1 MAASA
6 YVFVWPA
13 VISIKHHIMNSYRTH
28 SCDEL
33 RLSDVD
39 KQVTLV
45 GWVDTVRD
53 HGGVIFIDLRD
64 RAGKTQVVFHPENN
78 AQLANDAEN
87 LRVESVIQVSGKV
100 VARLKTDEVDA
111 TNPDLA
117 TGEIEVDA
125 SSMTV
130 LNRAA
135 VLPFQLDRNI
145 ANEDIRLK
153 YRFLDLRRSAMQRNM
168 ILRHRITKTM
178 RDYLDEQGFLEIE
191 TPILSKSTP
200 EGARDFLVPSRL
212 NPGTFYALP
221 QAPQQYK
228 QLLMVAGMEKYF
240 QVARCFRDEDLRADR
255 QPEFT
260 QIDIEASFIT
270 PEDVYAWI
278 ENMLK
283 RVFKES
289 VGRDI
294 VTPFPRMTWKDA
306 MNQYGS
312 DKPERRFEMKIT
324 DCSDIFANSEFRV
337 FSGAIADGGVVKAI
351 NAKGFNPSVGQVDSL
366 TQTAIEAGAKGLAY
380 IKVRDVANTKEW
392 KSPITKRL
400 SQAEIDALIERLN
413 IESGDCIFFAAGEW
427 EQSCTILG
435 RVRLACGEFME
446 LLKGNTD
453 IDLFWVN
460 RFPLFGWDAEEQRFC
475 AVHHPFTRPVPE
487 DVEKVLKGEISTD
500 LCAEAYDVIFNGNEL
515 GGGSIRIHEKDLQD
529 ATFRALGLDDAT
541 IEEQFGHLLAAFSF
555 GAPPHGGLALGLDRV
570 VMLIGQCESIR
581 EVIAFPKNNRGADL
595 MSESPA
601 PAEPNQLRDI
611 HIQVKLPEKL
621 RLKLEA
627 EKAAAAEAEQNA

>member
-1 MAASA
+1 
-6 YVFVWPA
+6 
-13 VISIKHHIMNSYRTH
+13 MNSYRTH
-28 SCDEL
+28 TCDEL

-78 AQLANDAEN
+78 AALANDAEN
-87 LRVESVIQVSGKV
+87 LRVESVIQVTGKV
-100 VARLKTDEVDA
+100 VARLKTEEVDA

-125 SSMTV
+125 ASMTV

-153 YRFLDLRRSAMQRNM
+153 YRFLDLRRSPMQRNM

-212 NPGTFYALP
+212 TPGTFYALP

-270 PEDVYAWI
+270 PEDIYAWI
-278 ENMLK
+278 EAMLK

-306 MNQYGS
+306 MDQYGS

-337 FSGAIADGGVVKAI
+337 FSGAIANGGVVKAI

-380 IKVRDVANTKEW
+380 IKVRDVNNTKEW

-400 SQAEIDALIERLN
+400 SQAEIDALVERLN

-446 LLKGNTD
+446 LLKGNND

-460 RFPLFGWDAEEQRFC
+460 RFPLFGWDAEEQRYC
-475 AVHHPFTRPVPE
+475 AIHHPFTRPVPE

-500 LCAEAYDVIFNGNEL
+500 ICAEAYDVIFNGNEL
-515 GGGSIRIHEKDLQD
+515 GGGSIRIHEKELQD

-570 VMLIGQCESIR
+570 VMLIGQCDSIR

-621 RLKLEA
+621 RQKLEA
-627 EKAAAAEAEQNA
+627 EKAAAAESAE

>member
-1 MAASA
+1 
-6 YVFVWPA
+6 
-13 VISIKHHIMNSYRTH
+13 MNSYRTH
-28 SCDEL
+28 TCDEL
-33 RLSDVD
+33 RPAHVD
-39 KQVTLV
+39 QVVTLV

-64 RAGKTQVVFHPENN
+64 RAGKTQVVFHPEIDAN
-78 AQLANDAEN
+78 LANQAEG
-87 LRVESVIQVSGKV
+87 LRVETVIQVTGKV
-100 VARLKTDEVDA
+100 VRRLKTDEIDA

-117 TGEIEVDA
+117 TGEIEVEA
-125 SSMTV
+125 TALTV
-130 LNRAA
+130 LNPAA

-153 YRFLDLRRSAMQRNM
+153 YRFLDLRRPAMQRNM

-212 NPGTFYALP
+212 TPGAFYALP

-228 QLLMVAGMEKYF
+228 QLLMVAGMERYF

-270 PEDVYAWI
+270 PEDIYSWI
-278 ENMLK
+278 EAMLK

-294 VTPFPRMTWKDA
+294 VTPFPRMTWHDA
-306 MNQYGS
+306 MDQYGS

-324 DCSDIFANSEFRV
+324 ECSDIFANSDFRV
-337 FSGAIADGGVVKAI
+337 FSGAVAAGGVVKAI
-351 NAKGFNPSVGQVDSL
+351 NAKGFNPSVGQIDSL

-380 IKVRDVANTKEW
+380 IKVRDVNDREGW

-400 SQAEIDALIERLN
+400 TDAEIDALKERLN
-413 IESGDCIFFAAGEW
+413 IESGDCIFFAAGAW

-435 RVRLACGEFME
+435 RVRLACADFME
-446 LLKGNTD
+446 ILKGND
-453 IDLFWVN
+453 EVDLFWVN
-460 RFPLFGWDAEEQRFC
+460 RFPLFGWDEEEQRFC
-475 AVHHPFTRPVPE
+475 AIHHPFTRPVPE

-500 LCAEAYDVIFNGNEL
+500 ICAEAYDVIFNGNEL

-541 IEEQFGHLLAAFSF
+541 IQEQFGHLLAAFSF

-570 VMLIGQCESIR
+570 VMLIGKCESIR

-601 PAEPNQLRDI
+601 PAEPNQLRDV

-621 RLKLEA
+621 RQKLEA
-627 EKAAAAEAEQNA
+627 EKAAAAEQQA

>member
-1 MAASA
+1 MSA
-6 YVFVWPA
+6 YRSHTCNQLRPT
-13 VISIKHHIMNSYRTH
+13 HINQR
-28 SCDEL
+28 
-33 RLSDVD
+33 
-39 KQVTLV
+39 VTLV

-64 RAGKTQVVFHPENN
+64 REGKTQVVFHPENN
-78 AQLANDAEN
+78 AGLAKEAEG

-117 TGEIEVDA
+117 TGEIEVEADE
-125 SSMTV
+125 MNI

-135 VLPFQLDRNI
+135 VLPFQLDRNV

-153 YRFLDLRRSAMQRNM
+153 YRFLDLRRPEMQRNM
-168 ILRHRITKTM
+168 VLRHRITKTM

-212 NPGTFYALP
+212 SPGTFYALP

-228 QLLMVAGMEKYF
+228 QLLMVAGLEKYF

-270 PEDVYAWI
+270 PEDIYGWVEA
-278 ENMLK
+278 MLQ
-283 RVFKES
+283 RVFREA
-289 VGRDI
+289 VGTEINIPFER
-294 VTPFPRMTWKDA
+294 VTWRDA
-306 MNQYGS
+306 MDQYGS
-312 DKPERRFEMKIT
+312 DKPDRRFEMKLT
-324 DCSDIFANSEFRV
+324 DCSDIFAKSDFRV
-337 FSGAIADGGVVKAI
+337 FSGAIAAGGVVKAI
-351 NAKGFNPSVGQVDSL
+351 NAKNFSPSVGQVDSL
-366 TQTAIEAGAKGLAY
+366 TQTAVEAGAKGLAY
-380 IKVRDVANTKEW
+380 IKVRDANDREGW

-400 SQAEIDALIERLN
+400 TDAEINALKERLN
-413 IESGDCIFFAAGEW
+413 IEDGDCIFFAAGPW
-427 EQSCTILG
+427 EESCTILG
-435 RVRLACGEFME
+435 RVRLECAQYME
-446 LLKGNTD
+446 LLKDNHD
-453 IDLFWVN
+453 IDLFWVT
-460 RFPLFGWDAEEQRFC
+460 RFPLFGWDAETQRFC
-475 AVHHPFTRPVPE
+475 AIHHPFTRPVPE
-487 DVEKVLKGEISTD
+487 DVDKVLRGEISTD
-500 LCAEAYDVIFNGNEL
+500 LCAEAYDIILNGNEL
-515 GGGSIRIHEKDLQD
+515 GGGSIRIHERDLQD
-529 ATFRALGLDDAT
+529 ATFRALGLDEAT
-541 IEEQFGHLLAAFSF
+541 IQEQFGHLLSAFSF

-570 VMLIGQCESIR
+570 VMLLGKCSSIR

-621 RLKLEA
+621 RQKT
-627 EKAAAAEAEQNA
+627 EQTH

>member
-1 MAASA
+1 
-6 YVFVWPA
+6 
-13 VISIKHHIMNSYRTH
+13 MNSYRTH
-28 SCDEL
+28 ACDEL
-33 RLSDVD
+33 RLSDAG
-39 KQVTLV
+39 KQVTLC

-78 AQLANDAEN
+78 AELANNAEN
-87 LRVESVIQVSGKV
+87 LRVESVIQVSGTV

-125 SSMTV
+125 TAMTV

-135 VLPFQLDRNI
+135 VLPFQLDRNV
-145 ANEDIRLK
+145 ANEDLRLK
-153 YRFLDLRRSAMQRNM
+153 YRFLDLRRTEMQRNM

-212 NPGTFYALP
+212 TPGTFYALP

-270 PEDVYAWI
+270 PEDIYAWI

-306 MNQYGS
+306 MDQYGS

-324 DCSDIFANSEFRV
+324 ECSDIFADSEFRV
-337 FSGAIADGGVVKAI
+337 FSGAIANGGVVKAI

-380 IKVRDVANTKEW
+380 IKVRDVNDLKEW

-400 SQAEIDALIERLN
+400 SAGEVEALKERLN
-413 IESGDCIFFAAGEW
+413 IESGDCIFFAAGDW

-435 RVRLACGEFME
+435 RVRLACAEFME
-446 LLKGNTD
+446 LLKGND
-453 IDLFWVN
+453 EIDLFWVN

-475 AVHHPFTRPVPE
+475 AIHHPFTRPVPE
-487 DVEKVLKGEISTD
+487 DVEKVLQGEISTD
-500 LCAEAYDVIFNGNEL
+500 ICAEAYDVIFNGNEL

-570 VMLIGQCESIR
+570 VMLIGKCESIR

-601 PAEPNQLRDI
+601 PAEPNQLRDV

-627 EKAAAAEAEQNA
+627 EKAAAEAAAAEQE

>member
-1 MAASA
+1 
-6 YVFVWPA
+6 
-13 VISIKHHIMNSYRTH
+13 MNSYRTH
-28 SCDEL
+28 TCDEL

-78 AQLANDAEN
+78 AALANDAEN
-87 LRVESVIQVSGKV
+87 LRVESVIQVTGKV

-111 TNPDLA
+111 TNPDLS

-125 SSMTV
+125 AAMTV

-153 YRFLDLRRSAMQRNM
+153 YRFLDLRRTPMQRNM

-270 PEDVYAWI
+270 PEDIYAWV
-278 ENMLK
+278 EAMLK

-306 MNQYGS
+306 MDQYGS
-312 DKPERRFEMKIT
+312 DKPERRFEMKIP

-337 FSGAIADGGVVKAI
+337 FSGAIANGGVVKAI
-351 NAKGFNPSVGQVDSL
+351 NAKGFNPSDGQVDSL

-380 IKVRDVANTKEW
+380 IKVRDVNNTKEW

-400 SQAEIDALIERLN
+400 SQAEIDALVERLD

-460 RFPLFGWDAEEQRFC
+460 RFPLFGWDAEEQRYC
-475 AVHHPFTRPVPE
+475 AIHHPFTRPVPE

-500 LCAEAYDVIFNGNEL
+500 ICAEAYDVIFNGNEL
-515 GGGSIRIHEKDLQD
+515 GGGSIRIHEKELQD

-570 VMLIGQCESIR
+570 VMLIGQCDSIR

-621 RLKLEA
+621 RQKLEA
-627 EKAAAAEAEQNA
+627 EKAAAAEKAE

>member
-1 MAASA
+1 MSA
-6 YVFVWPA
+6 
-13 VISIKHHIMNSYRTH
+13 YRTH
-28 SCDEL
+28 TCNEL
-33 RLSDVD
+33 RPADID
-39 KQVTLV
+39 QHVTLV

-64 RAGKTQVVFHPENN
+64 REGKTQVVFHPEVN
-78 AQLANDAEN
+78 AELAKLAEG
-87 LRVESVIQVSGKV
+87 LRVETVIQVSGRV
-100 VARLKTDEVDA
+100 IGRLKTDEVDA

-117 TGEIEVDA
+117 TGEIEVEADKLEI
-125 SSMTV
+125 

-153 YRFLDLRRSAMQRNM
+153 YRFLDLRRPEMQRNM

-212 NPGTFYALP
+212 NPGAFYALP

-228 QLLMVAGMEKYF
+228 QLLMVAGLEKYF

-270 PEDVYAWI
+270 PEDVYGWVEA
-278 ENMLK
+278 MLK
-283 RVFKES
+283 RVFRES
-289 VGRDI
+289 IGREI
-294 VTPFPRMTWKDA
+294 STPFPRVTWHDA
-306 MNQYGS
+306 MDQYGS
-312 DKPERRFEMKIT
+312 DKPDRRFEMKLT
-324 DCSDIFANSEFRV
+324 DCSDIFAKSDFRV
-337 FSGAIADGGVVKAI
+337 FSSAIAAGGVVKAI
-351 NAKGFNPSVGQVDSL
+351 NAKNFSPSVGQVDSL
-366 TQTAIEAGAKGLAY
+366 TQTAVEAGAKGLAY
-380 IKVRDVANTKEW
+380 IKVRDVNDRDGW

-400 SQAEIDALIERLN
+400 TDEEIQALKERLN
-413 IESGDCIFFAAGEW
+413 IEDGDCIFFAAGPW
-427 EQSCTILG
+427 EESCTILG
-435 RVRLACGEFME
+435 RVRLECADYME
-446 LLKGNTD
+446 LLKDNSD
-453 IDLFWVN
+453 VDLFWVV

-475 AVHHPFTRPVPE
+475 AIHHPFTRPVPE

-500 LCAEAYDVIFNGNEL
+500 LCAEAYDIILNGNEL
-515 GGGSIRIHEKDLQD
+515 GGGSIRIHEKELQD

-541 IEEQFGHLLAAFSF
+541 IQEQFGHLLSAFSF

-570 VMLIGQCESIR
+570 VMLLGGCSSIR

-621 RLKLEA
+621 RQKLEA
-627 EKAAAAEAEQNA
+627 DAQA

>member
-1 MAASA
+1 
-6 YVFVWPA
+6 
-13 VISIKHHIMNSYRTH
+13 MNSYRSH
-28 SCDEL
+28 HCNEL
-33 RLSDVD
+33 RTSHIG
-39 KQVTLV
+39 QNVTLA

-64 RAGKTQVVFHPENN
+64 REGVTQVVFRPEHH
-78 AQLANDAEN
+78 ADLAAEAEA
-87 LRVESVIQVSGKV
+87 LRVESVIQITGKV
-100 VARLKTDEVDA
+100 AARLKTAEIDA

-125 SSMTV
+125 DGLTV

-135 VLPFQLDRNI
+135 VLPFQLDRNLS
-145 ANEDIRLK
+145 NEDMRLK
-153 YRFLDLRRSAMQRNM
+153 YRFLDLRRAPMQRNM

-212 NPGTFYALP
+212 SPGNFYALP

-260 QIDIEASFIT
+260 QIDLEASYVT
-270 PEDVYAWI
+270 AEDIYSWI
-278 ENMLK
+278 EQLLK

-306 MNQYGS
+306 MDQYGS
-312 DKPERRFEMKIT
+312 DKPERRFDMKLT
-324 DCSDIFANSEFRV
+324 DCSEVFAQSDFRV
-337 FSGAIADGGVVKAI
+337 FSSAIAGGGVVKAI
-351 NAKGFNPSVGQVDSL
+351 NAKNFSPTVGQIDSL
-366 TQTAIEAGAKGLAY
+366 TQTAVEAGAKGLAY
-380 IKVRDVANTKEW
+380 IKVRDVSDREGW

-400 SQAEIDALIERLN
+400 TDAEIAALTETLN
-413 IESGDCIFFAAGEW
+413 IESGDCVFFAAGPW
-427 EQSCTILG
+427 EEACNILG
-435 RVRLACGEFME
+435 RVRLECASAME
-446 LLKGNTD
+446 LLKDNTEV
-453 IDLFWVN
+453 DLFWVN
-460 RFPLFGWDAEEQRFC
+460 RFPLFGWDEEEQRFG
-475 AVHHPFTRPVPE
+475 AIHHPFTRPVPE

-500 LCAEAYDVIFNGNEL
+500 ICAEAYDVIMNGNEL
-515 GGGSIRIHEKDLQD
+515 GGGSIRIHESDLQD
-529 ATFRALGLDDAT
+529 ATFRALGLDDET
-541 IEEQFGHLLAAFSF
+541 IAEQFGHLLSAFSF

-570 VMLIGQCESIR
+570 VMLIGGCESIR

-595 MSESPA
+595 MSDSPA

-611 HIQVKLPEKL
+611 HVQVKLPEKL

-627 EKAAAAEAEQNA
+627 EKQAAAEQEG

>member
-1 MAASA
+1 MSA
-6 YVFVWPA
+6 YRSHTCNQLRPT
-13 VISIKHHIMNSYRTH
+13 HINQR
-28 SCDEL
+28 
-33 RLSDVD
+33 
-39 KQVTLV
+39 VTLV

-64 RAGKTQVVFHPENN
+64 REGKTQVVFHPENN
-78 AQLANDAEN
+78 AGLAKEAEG

-117 TGEIEVDA
+117 TGEIEVEADE
-125 SSMTV
+125 MNI

-135 VLPFQLDRNI
+135 VLPFQLDRNV

-153 YRFLDLRRSAMQRNM
+153 YRFLDLRRPEMQRNM

-212 NPGTFYALP
+212 SPGTFYALP

-228 QLLMVAGMEKYF
+228 QLLMVAGLEKYF

-270 PEDVYAWI
+270 PEDIYGWVEA
-278 ENMLK
+278 MLQ
-283 RVFKES
+283 RVFREA
-289 VGRDI
+289 VGTEINIPFER
-294 VTPFPRMTWKDA
+294 VTWRDA
-306 MNQYGS
+306 MDQYGS
-312 DKPERRFEMKIT
+312 DKPDRRFEMKLT
-324 DCSDIFANSEFRV
+324 DCSDIFAKSDFRV
-337 FSGAIADGGVVKAI
+337 FSGAIAAGGVVKAI
-351 NAKGFNPSVGQVDSL
+351 NAKYFSPSVGQVDSL
-366 TQTAIEAGAKGLAY
+366 TQTAVEAGAKGLAY
-380 IKVRDVANTKEW
+380 IKVRDANDREGW

-400 SQAEIDALIERLN
+400 TDAEINALKERLN
-413 IESGDCIFFAAGEW
+413 IEDGDCIFFAAGPW
-427 EQSCTILG
+427 EESCTILG
-435 RVRLACGEFME
+435 RVRLECAQYME
-446 LLKGNTD
+446 LLKDNHD
-453 IDLFWVN
+453 IDLFWVT
-460 RFPLFGWDAEEQRFC
+460 RFPLFGWDAETQRFC
-475 AVHHPFTRPVPE
+475 AIHHPFTRPVPE
-487 DVEKVLKGEISTD
+487 DVDKVLRGEISTD
-500 LCAEAYDVIFNGNEL
+500 LCAEAYDIILNGNEL
-515 GGGSIRIHEKDLQD
+515 GGGSIRIHERDLQD
-529 ATFRALGLDDAT
+529 ATFRALGLDEAT
-541 IEEQFGHLLAAFSF
+541 IQEQFGHLLSAFSF

-570 VMLIGQCESIR
+570 VMLLGKCSSIR

-621 RLKLEA
+621 RQKT
-627 EKAAAAEAEQNA
+627 EQTH

>member
-1 MAASA
+1 MDAAAFLSGS
-6 YVFVWPA
+6 VVCINF
-13 VISIKHHIMNSYRTH
+13 SNDFIMNSYRTH
-28 SCDEL
+28 TCDEL
-33 RLSDVD
+33 RPAHVD
-39 KQVTLV
+39 QVVTLV

-64 RAGKTQVVFHPENN
+64 RAGKTQVVFHPEIDANL
-78 AQLANDAEN
+78 AQQAEG
-87 LRVESVIQVSGKV
+87 LRVETVIQVTGKV
-100 VARLKTDEVDA
+100 VRRLKTDEIDA

-117 TGEIEVDA
+117 TGEIEVEA
-125 SSMTV
+125 TALTV
-130 LNRAA
+130 LNPAA

-153 YRFLDLRRSAMQRNM
+153 YRFLDLRRPAMQRNM

-212 NPGTFYALP
+212 TPGAFYALP

-228 QLLMVAGMEKYF
+228 QLLMVAGMERYF

-270 PEDVYAWI
+270 PEDIYAWI
-278 ENMLK
+278 EAMLK

-294 VTPFPRMTWKDA
+294 VTPFPRMTWRDA
-306 MNQYGS
+306 MDQYGS

-324 DCSDIFANSEFRV
+324 DCSDIFATSDFRV
-337 FSGAIADGGVVKAI
+337 FSGAIANGGVVKAI

-380 IKVRDVANTKEW
+380 IKVRDVNDRDGW

-400 SQAEIDALIERLN
+400 TDAEIDALKERLN
-413 IESGDCIFFAAGEW
+413 IESGDCVFFAAGAW

-435 RVRLACGEFME
+435 RVRLACADFME
-446 LLKGNTD
+446 ILKGND
-453 IDLFWVN
+453 EVDLFWVN
-460 RFPLFGWDAEEQRFC
+460 RFPLFGWDEEEQRFC
-475 AVHHPFTRPVPE
+475 AIHHPFTRPVPE

-500 LCAEAYDVIFNGNEL
+500 ICAEAYDVIFNGNEL
-515 GGGSIRIHEKDLQD
+515 GGGSIRIHEKELQD

-541 IEEQFGHLLAAFSF
+541 IQEQFGHLLAAFSF

-570 VMLIGQCESIR
+570 VMLIGKCDSIR

-601 PAEPNQLRDI
+601 PAEPNQLRDV

-621 RLKLEA
+621 RQKLEA
-627 EKAAAAEAEQNA
+627 EKAAAEQQA

>member
-1 MAASA
+1 
-6 YVFVWPA
+6 
-13 VISIKHHIMNSYRTH
+13 MNSYRTH

-33 RLSDVD
+33 RLCDAG

-78 AQLANDAEN
+78 AELANNAEN
-87 LRVESVIQVSGKV
+87 LRIESVIQVSGQV

-111 TNPDLA
+111 TNPDLP

-125 SSMTV
+125 SAMTV

-135 VLPFQLDRNI
+135 VLPFQLDRNV

-153 YRFLDLRRSAMQRNM
+153 YRFLDLRRTEMQRNM

-270 PEDVYAWI
+270 PEDIYAWI

-306 MNQYGS
+306 MDQYGS

-337 FSGAIADGGVVKAI
+337 FSGAVANGGVVKAI

-380 IKVRDVANTKEW
+380 IKVRDVNDLKEW

-400 SQAEIDALIERLN
+400 SATEVEALKERLN
-413 IESGDCIFFAAGEW
+413 IESGDSIFFAAGEW

-446 LLKGNTD
+446 LLKGND
-453 IDLFWVN
+453 EIDLFWVN

-475 AVHHPFTRPVPE
+475 AIHHPFTRPVPE

-500 LCAEAYDVIFNGNEL
+500 ICAEAYDVIFNGNEL

-570 VMLIGQCESIR
+570 VMLIGKCESIR

-627 EKAAAAEAEQNA
+627 EKAAAEQQG

>member
-1 MAASA
+1 
-6 YVFVWPA
+6 
-13 VISIKHHIMNSYRTH
+13 MNSYRTH
-28 SCDEL
+28 TCDEL
-33 RLSDVD
+33 RLTDAG
-39 KQVTLV
+39 KQVTLC

-64 RAGKTQVVFHPENN
+64 RAGKTQIVFHPENN
-78 AQLANDAEN
+78 ADLADNAEN
-87 LRVESVIQVSGKV
+87 LRVESVIQVCGTV

-125 SSMTV
+125 SAMTV

-135 VLPFQLDRNI
+135 VLPFQLDRNV
-145 ANEDIRLK
+145 ANEDLRLK
-153 YRFLDLRRSAMQRNM
+153 YRFLDLRRTEMQRNM

-212 NPGTFYALP
+212 TPGTFYALP

-270 PEDVYAWI
+270 PEDIYAWI

-306 MNQYGS
+306 MDQYGS
-312 DKPERRFEMKIT
+312 DKPERRFEIKIT
-324 DCSDIFANSEFRV
+324 ECSDIFANSDFRV
-337 FSGAIADGGVVKAI
+337 FSGAIANGGVVKAI
-351 NAKGFNPSVGQVDSL
+351 NAKGFNPSVGQIDSL

-380 IKVRDVANTKEW
+380 IKVRDVNDLKEW

-400 SQAEIDALIERLN
+400 SATEVEALKERLN

-446 LLKGNTD
+446 LLKDND
-453 IDLFWVN
+453 EIDLFWVN

-475 AVHHPFTRPVPE
+475 AIHHPFTRPVPE

-500 LCAEAYDVIFNGNEL
+500 ICAEAYDVIFNGNEL
-515 GGGSIRIHEKDLQD
+515 GGGSIRIHEKELQD

-570 VMLIGQCESIR
+570 VMLIGKCESIR

-601 PAEPNQLRDI
+601 PAEPNQLRDV
-611 HIQVKLPEKL
+611 HIQVKQPEKL

-627 EKAAAAEAEQNA
+627 EKAAAEAADQA

>member
-1 MAASA
+1 
-6 YVFVWPA
+6 
-13 VISIKHHIMNSYRTH
+13 MNSYRTH
-28 SCDEL
+28 ACDEL
-33 RLSDVD
+33 RLSDAG
-39 KQVTLV
+39 KQVTLC

-78 AQLANDAEN
+78 AELANNAEN
-87 LRVESVIQVSGKV
+87 LRVESVIQVTGKV

-125 SSMTV
+125 SAMTV

-135 VLPFQLDRNI
+135 VLPFQLDRNV
-145 ANEDIRLK
+145 ANEDLRLK
-153 YRFLDLRRSAMQRNM
+153 YRFLDLRRTEMQRNM

-212 NPGTFYALP
+212 TPGAFYALP

-270 PEDVYAWI
+270 PEDIYSWI

-306 MNQYGS
+306 MDQYGS

-337 FSGAIADGGVVKAI
+337 FSGAIANGGVVKAI

-366 TQTAIEAGAKGLAY
+366 TQTAVEAGAKGLAY
-380 IKVRDVANTKEW
+380 IKVRDVNDLKEW

-400 SQAEIDALIERLN
+400 SAEEVEALKTRLN
-413 IESGDCIFFAAGEW
+413 IESGDCIFFAAGDW

-446 LLKGNTD
+446 LLKGND
-453 IDLFWVN
+453 EIDLFWVN

-475 AVHHPFTRPVPE
+475 AIHHPFTRPVPE

-500 LCAEAYDVIFNGNEL
+500 ICAEAYDVIFNGNEL

-570 VMLIGQCESIR
+570 VMLIGKCDSIR

-627 EKAAAAEAEQNA
+627 EKAAAEAAAAEQA

>member
-1 MAASA
+1 
-6 YVFVWPA
+6 
-13 VISIKHHIMNSYRTH
+13 MNSYRTH
-28 SCDEL
+28 TCDEL
-33 RLSDVD
+33 RLTDAG
-39 KQVTLV
+39 KQVTLC

-78 AQLANDAEN
+78 AELADNAEN
-87 LRVESVIQVSGKV
+87 LRVESVIQVSGTV

-125 SSMTV
+125 AAMTV

-135 VLPFQLDRNI
+135 VLPFQLDRNV
-145 ANEDIRLK
+145 ANEDLRLK
-153 YRFLDLRRSAMQRNM
+153 YRFLDLRRTEMQRNM

-212 NPGTFYALP
+212 TPGTFYALP

-270 PEDVYAWI
+270 PEDIYAWI

-306 MNQYGS
+306 MDQYGS
-312 DKPERRFEMKIT
+312 DKPERRFEIKIT
-324 DCSDIFANSEFRV
+324 ECSDIFANSDFRV
-337 FSGAIADGGVVKAI
+337 FSGAIANGGVVKAI
-351 NAKGFNPSVGQVDSL
+351 NAKGFNPSVGQIDSL

-380 IKVRDVANTKEW
+380 IKVRDVNDLKEW

-400 SQAEIDALIERLN
+400 SDTEVEALKERLN

-446 LLKGNTD
+446 LLKDND
-453 IDLFWVN
+453 EIDLFWVN

-475 AVHHPFTRPVPE
+475 AIHHPFTRPVPE

-500 LCAEAYDVIFNGNEL
+500 ICAEAYDVIFNGNEL
-515 GGGSIRIHEKDLQD
+515 GGGSIRIHEKELQD

-570 VMLIGQCESIR
+570 VMLIGKCESIR

-601 PAEPNQLRDI
+601 PAEPNQLRDV

-627 EKAAAAEAEQNA
+627 EKAAAEAADQA

>member
-1 MAASA
+1 
-6 YVFVWPA
+6 
-13 VISIKHHIMNSYRTH
+13 MNSYRTH
-28 SCDEL
+28 TCDEL

-78 AQLANDAEN
+78 AQLADDAEN
-87 LRVESVIQVSGKV
+87 LRTESVIQVSGKV

-125 SSMTV
+125 SAMTV

-153 YRFLDLRRSAMQRNM
+153 YRFLDLRRPGMQRNM

-221 QAPQQYK
+221 QAPLQYK
-228 QLLMVAGMEKYF
+228 QLLMVAGMVKYF

-278 ENMLK
+278 EAMLK

-337 FSGAIADGGVVKAI
+337 FSGAIANGGVVKAI

-400 SQAEIDALIERLN
+400 SQGEIDALIERLN

-487 DVEKVLKGEISTD
+487 DVDKVLRGEISTD

-515 GGGSIRIHEKDLQD
+515 GGGSIRIHEKELQD

-541 IEEQFGHLLAAFSF
+541 IQEQFGHLLAAFSF

-570 VMLIGQCESIR
+570 VMLIGQCDSIR

-621 RLKLEA
+621 RQKLEA
-627 EKAAAAEAEQNA
+627 EKAAAESAE

>member
-1 MAASA
+1 
-6 YVFVWPA
+6 
-13 VISIKHHIMNSYRTH
+13 MNSYRTH
-28 SCDEL
+28 TCDEL

-87 LRVESVIQVSGKV
+87 LRVESVIQVTGKV

-125 SSMTV
+125 ASMNV

-153 YRFLDLRRSAMQRNM
+153 YRFLDLRRTPMQRNM

-306 MNQYGS
+306 MDQYGS

-337 FSGAIADGGVVKAI
+337 FSGAIANGGVVKAI

-400 SQAEIDALIERLN
+400 SQAEIDALVERLN

-627 EKAAAAEAEQNA
+627 EKAAAAEQGE

>member
-1 MAASA
+1 MSA
-6 YVFVWPA
+6 YRSHTCNQLRPT
-13 VISIKHHIMNSYRTH
+13 HINQR
-28 SCDEL
+28 
-33 RLSDVD
+33 
-39 KQVTLV
+39 VTLV

-64 RAGKTQVVFHPENN
+64 REGKTQVVFHPENN
-78 AQLANDAEN
+78 AGLAKEAEG

-117 TGEIEVDA
+117 TGEIEVEADE
-125 SSMTV
+125 MNI

-135 VLPFQLDRNI
+135 VLPFQLDRNV

-153 YRFLDLRRSAMQRNM
+153 YRFLDLRRPEMQRNM

-212 NPGTFYALP
+212 SPGTFYALP

-228 QLLMVAGMEKYF
+228 QLLMVAGLEKYF

-270 PEDVYAWI
+270 PEDIYGWVEA
-278 ENMLK
+278 MLQ
-283 RVFKES
+283 RVFREA
-289 VGRDI
+289 VGTEISIPFER
-294 VTPFPRMTWKDA
+294 VTWRDA
-306 MNQYGS
+306 MDQYGS
-312 DKPERRFEMKIT
+312 DKPDRRFEMKLT
-324 DCSDIFANSEFRV
+324 DCSDIFAKSDFRV
-337 FSGAIADGGVVKAI
+337 FSGAIAAGGVVKAI
-351 NAKGFNPSVGQVDSL
+351 NAKNFSPSVGQVDSL
-366 TQTAIEAGAKGLAY
+366 TQTAVEAGAKGLAY
-380 IKVRDVANTKEW
+380 IKVRDANDREGW

-400 SQAEIDALIERLN
+400 TDAEINALKERLN
-413 IESGDCIFFAAGEW
+413 IEDGDCIFFAAGPW
-427 EQSCTILG
+427 EESCTILG
-435 RVRLACGEFME
+435 RVRLECAQYME
-446 LLKGNTD
+446 LLKDNHD
-453 IDLFWVN
+453 IDLFWVT
-460 RFPLFGWDAEEQRFC
+460 RFPLFGWDAETQRFC
-475 AVHHPFTRPVPE
+475 AIHHPFTRPVPE
-487 DVEKVLKGEISTD
+487 DVDKVLRGEISTD
-500 LCAEAYDVIFNGNEL
+500 LCAEAYDIILNGNEL
-515 GGGSIRIHEKDLQD
+515 GGGSIRIHERDLQD
-529 ATFRALGLDDAT
+529 ATFRALGLDEAT
-541 IEEQFGHLLAAFSF
+541 IQEQFGHLLSAFSF

-570 VMLIGQCESIR
+570 VMLLGKCSSIR

-621 RLKLEA
+621 RQIE
-627 EKAAAAEAEQNA
+627 

>member
-1 MAASA
+1 
-6 YVFVWPA
+6 
-13 VISIKHHIMNSYRTH
+13 MNSYRTH
-28 SCDEL
+28 TCDEL
-33 RLSDVD
+33 RLADVD
-39 KQVTLV
+39 KMVTLV

-64 RAGKTQVVFHPENN
+64 RAGKTQVVFHPEI
-78 AQLANDAEN
+78 DAELAKQAES
-87 LRVESVIQVSGKV
+87 LRVESVIQVTGKV
-100 VARLKTDEVDA
+100 VGRLKTDEVDA
-111 TNPDLA
+111 TNADLA
-117 TGEIEVDA
+117 TGEIEVEV
-125 SSMTV
+125 TGLNV
-130 LNRAA
+130 LNRAT
-135 VLPFQLDRNI
+135 VLPFQSDRNI

-153 YRFLDLRRSAMQRNM
+153 YRFLDLRRPNMQRNM

-212 NPGTFYALP
+212 NPGAFYALP

-270 PEDVYAWI
+270 PEDIYAWI

-324 DCSDIFANSEFRV
+324 ECSDIFAKSDFRV
-337 FSGAIADGGVVKAI
+337 FSSAVANGGVVKAI
-351 NAKGFNPSVGQVDSL
+351 NAKNFSPSVGQIDSL
-366 TQTAIEAGAKGLAY
+366 TQTALEAGAKGLAY
-380 IKVRDVANTKEW
+380 IKVRDVNDRDGW

-400 SQAEIDALIERLN
+400 TDAEIEALKERLN
-413 IESGDCIFFAAGEW
+413 IESGDCVFFAAGDW

-446 LLKGNTD
+446 LLKDNTD
-453 IDLFWVN
+453 VDLFWVT
-460 RFPLFGWDAEEQRFC
+460 RFPLFAWDEEEQRFC
-475 AVHHPFTRPVPE
+475 AIHHPFTRPVPE

-541 IEEQFGHLLAAFSF
+541 IEEQFGHLLSAFSF

-570 VMLIGQCESIR
+570 VMLISQSESIR

-621 RLKLEA
+621 RMKLEA
-627 EKAAAAEAEQNA
+627 EKAAAEEA

>member
-1 MAASA
+1 
-6 YVFVWPA
+6 
-13 VISIKHHIMNSYRTH
+13 MNSYRTH
-28 SCDEL
+28 TCEEL
-33 RLSDVD
+33 RLSDVG

-78 AQLANDAEN
+78 ADLANNAEN
-87 LRVESVIQVSGKV
+87 LRVESVIQVSGQV

-125 SSMTV
+125 SAMTV

-135 VLPFQLDRNI
+135 VLPFQLDRNV

-153 YRFLDLRRSAMQRNM
+153 YRFLDLRRTEMQRNM

-270 PEDVYAWI
+270 PEDIYAWI

-306 MNQYGS
+306 MDQYGS

-324 DCSDIFANSEFRV
+324 ECSDIFANSEFRV
-337 FSGAIADGGVVKAI
+337 FSGAVANGGVVKAI

-380 IKVRDVANTKEW
+380 IKVRDVNDLKEW

-400 SQAEIDALIERLN
+400 SATEVEALKERLN
-413 IESGDCIFFAAGEW
+413 IESGDCIFFAAGDW

-446 LLKGNTD
+446 LLKGND
-453 IDLFWVN
+453 EIDLFWVN
-460 RFPLFGWDAEEQRFC
+460 RFPLFGWDAEEQRYC
-475 AVHHPFTRPVPE
+475 AIHHPFTRPVPE

-500 LCAEAYDVIFNGNEL
+500 ICAEAYDIIFNGNEL

-570 VMLIGQCESIR
+570 VMLIGKCESIR

-621 RLKLEA
+621 RQKLEA
-627 EKAAAAEAEQNA
+627 EKAAAAAAEQPQA

>member
-1 MAASA
+1 MSA
-6 YVFVWPA
+6 
-13 VISIKHHIMNSYRTH
+13 YRTH
-28 SCDEL
+28 SCNDL
-33 RLSDVD
+33 RPADID
-39 KQVTLV
+39 QHVTLA

-64 RAGKTQVVFHPENN
+64 REGKTQVVFHPEVN
-78 AQLANDAEN
+78 AELAKQAEA
-87 LRVESVIQVSGKV
+87 LRVESVIQITGKV
-100 VARLKTDEVDA
+100 VGRLKTAEVDA

-117 TGEIEVDA
+117 TGEIEVEAD
-125 SSMTV
+125 SLTI

-135 VLPFQLDRNI
+135 VLPFQLDRNV

-153 YRFLDLRRSAMQRNM
+153 YRFLDLRRPEMQRNM

-212 NPGTFYALP
+212 TPGAFYALP

-270 PEDVYAWI
+270 PEDIYGWVEA
-278 ENMLK
+278 MLQ
-283 RVFKES
+283 RVFRES
-289 VGRDI
+289 IGREI
-294 VTPFPRMTWKDA
+294 SIPFPRVTWRDA
-306 MNQYGS
+306 MDQYGS
-312 DKPERRFEMKIT
+312 DKPDRRFEMKLT
-324 DCSDIFANSEFRV
+324 DCSDIFAKSDFRV
-337 FSGAIADGGVVKAI
+337 FSSAIANGGVVKAI
-351 NAKGFNPSVGQVDSL
+351 NAKGFSPSVGQVDSL
-366 TQTAIEAGAKGLAY
+366 TQTAVEAGAKGLAY
-380 IKVRDVANTKEW
+380 IKVRDVNDREGW

-400 SQAEIDALIERLN
+400 TDAEIDALKERLN
-413 IESGDCIFFAAGEW
+413 IEDGDCIFFAAGPW
-427 EQSCTILG
+427 EESCTILG
-435 RVRLACGEFME
+435 RVRLECAGYME
-446 LLKGNTD
+446 LLKDNTD
-453 IDLFWVN
+453 VDLFWVV
-460 RFPLFGWDAEEQRFC
+460 RFPLFGWDEESQRFC
-475 AVHHPFTRPVPE
+475 AIHHPFTRPVPE

-500 LCAEAYDVIFNGNEL
+500 LCAEAYDIILNGNEL

-541 IEEQFGHLLAAFSF
+541 IQEQFGHLLSAFSF

-570 VMLIGQCESIR
+570 VMLLGGCSSIR

-621 RLKLEA
+621 RQKLEA
-627 EKAAAAEAEQNA
+627 EQQA